1 MLRQRGLGRISLA
14 LSLAVL
20 VALLSAGASSGA
32 GTGPPANVVLPSIT
46 GTAKDEVTLRAVRG
60 VWTGAA
66 TISYAYQWER
76 CDASGAGCRDIP
88 LATRASYKLT
98 HGDVAFTLRV
108 TVTGTNSAG
117 SSSATSNQTATV
129 GPSSPAKKTRP
140 KISGAALDGQVLTVS
155 NGTWKGTPPLS
166 FTYAWQLCTSGTS
179 CSIIPGATTSS
190 YRVSSSQIGR
200 YLRSIVTAT
209 NAVGKGSAASG
220 LTTKIKAGPP
230 ANTALPAVA
239 GSLVDGQTLTAAT
252 GTWAGTAPFSFS
264 YQWQR
269 CNVLGGG
276 CENIPGATSSTY
288 AIGAAD
294 VASNLDVVVTASNA
308 HGTAS
313 ATSAESQPVLALL
326 PTNTVLPTIAGLLQD
341 GQLLSVATGAW
352 EGTAPITY
360 TYQWQLCNALGAA
373 CNDISGATGSSLK
386 LSPADIGSTLAVVV
400 TATNAAGS
408 TQATSAAT
416 ELVGALLPSNTE
428 LPSIGGIL
436 TDGQLLS
443 VATGDWEG
451 TAPITYTYQW
461 QLCNALGAACN
472 DISGAT
478 GSSLKLSPADI
489 GSTLAVVVTATN
501 AAGSTQAT
509 SAATELVGA
518 LLPSNTELPSIGGIL
533 TDGQLLSVATGAW
546 EGTAPITY
554 TYQWQLCNALGA
566 ACNDIS
572 GATGSS
578 LKLSPADIGSTL
590 AVVVTAT
597 NAAGSTQASS
607 AATELVGALLPSNTE
622 LPSIGGILTDG
633 QLLSVATGSWEGTAP
648 ITYTYQWQLCNAL
661 GAACNDI
668 SGATGSSLKLSPADV
683 GSTLAVVVTA
693 TNAAGSTSA
702 TSAATELIGALLP
715 KNTSLPS
722 ISGTPLDGSSL
733 TSSTGTWSGT
743 SPTYSYQWQLCNSA
757 GTSCKEISGAVGS
770 TLALVS
776 ADVGSTVR
784 MVVTA
789 TNSAGSTSA
798 TSEPSGLIGALLPK
812 NTSLPSISGTPLD
825 GSSLTSSTGTW
836 SGTSPTYSYQWQL
849 CNSAGK
855 VLQRNLR
862 RRRLDPRARF
872 SRRRLDSAHGRH
884 RDQQRRLDIGHLEP
898 SGLIGAL
905 LPKNTTLPSISGTPL
920 DGSLAD
926 RRAPAPGPAPARY
939 LHLPV
944 AALQRGRDSPAKKS
958 QAPSARPSRS
968 FQPTSARQLRMVVTA
983 TNAPARHRP
992 PRNPAA

>member
-1 MLRQRGLGRISLA
+1 MLGRISLA

-20 VALLSAGASSGA
+20 VALLSAEASSAA

-46 GTAKDEVTLRAVRG
+46 GTAKDEVTLKAVRG

-76 CDASGAGCRDIP
+76 CDVSGAGCTDIP
-88 LATRASYKLT
+88 LATKVSYKLT
-98 HGDVAFTLRV
+98 HGDVGFTLRV

-326 PTNTVLPTIAGLLQD
+326 PTNTVLPTISGLLQD
-341 GQLLSVATGAW
+341 GQLLSVATGA
-352 EGTAPITY
+352 
-360 TYQWQLCNALGAA
+360 
-373 CNDISGATGSSLK
+373 
-386 LSPADIGSTLAVVV
+386 
-400 TATNAAGS
+400 
-408 TQATSAAT
+408 
-416 ELVGALLPSNTE
+416 
-428 LPSIGGIL
+428 
-436 TDGQLLS
+436 
-443 VATGDWEG
+443 
-451 TAPITYTYQW
+451 
-461 QLCNALGAACN
+461 
-472 DISGAT
+472 
-478 GSSLKLSPADI
+478 
-489 GSTLAVVVTATN
+489 
-501 AAGSTQAT
+501 
-509 SAATELVGA
+509 
-518 LLPSNTELPSIGGIL
+518 
-533 TDGQLLSVATGAW
+533 
-546 EGTAPITY
+546 
-554 TYQWQLCNALGA
+554 
-566 ACNDIS
+566 
-572 GATGSS
+572 
-578 LKLSPADIGSTL
+578 
-590 AVVVTAT
+590 
-597 NAAGSTQASS
+597 
-607 AATELVGALLPSNTE
+607 
-622 LPSIGGILTDG
+622 
-633 QLLSVATGSWEGTAP
+633 WEGTAP

-702 TSAATELIGALLP
+702 TSAATEVIGALLPSNTELPSIGGTLTDGQLLSVATGAWEGTAPITYTYQWQLCNALGAACNDITGATGSSLKLSPADIGSTLAVVVTATNAAGSTQATSAATEVIGALLPSNTELPSIGGTLTDGQLLSVATGAWEGTAPITYTYQWQLCNAAGESSSCKDIVGATNSTLTLVAGDVGLTLRTVVTATNAAGSTKASSAVTALIGALLP
-715 KNTSLPS
+715 SNTSLPS
-722 ISGTPLDGSSL
+722 TTGSLIDGQLL
-733 TSSTGTWSGT
+733 TAKEGSWTGTA
-743 SPTYSYQWQLCNSA
+743 PITYTYQWQLCNAA
-757 GTSCKEISGAVGS
+757 GESSSCKDIVGATNS
-770 TLALVS
+770 TLTLV
-776 ADVGSTVR
+776 AGDVGLTLR
-784 MVVTA
+784 TVVTA
-789 TNSAGSTSA
+789 TNAAGSTKASSA
-798 TSEPSGLIGALLPK
+798 VTGLIGALLPS
-812 NTSLPSISGTPLD
+812 NTSLPSTTGSLID
-825 GSSLTSSTGTW
+825 GQLLTAKEGSWTGTA
-836 SGTSPTYSYQWQL
+836 PITYTYQWQL
-849 CNSAGK
+849 CNAAGESSSCK
-855 VLQRNLR
+855 DIVGATNSTLTLVAGDVGLTLR
-862 RRRLDPRARF
+862 
-872 SRRRLDSAHGRH
+872 
-884 RDQQRRLDIGHLEP
+884 
-898 SGLIGAL
+898 
-905 LPKNTTLPSISGTPL
+905 T
-920 DGSLAD
+920 
-926 RRAPAPGPAPARY
+926 
-939 LHLPV
+939 
-944 AALQRGRDSPAKKS
+944 
-958 QAPSARPSRS
+958 
-968 FQPTSARQLRMVVTA
+968 VVTA
-983 TNAPARHRP
+983 TNAAGSTKASSAVTRSDR
-992 PRNPAA
+992 RAIAEKYVAAVDRGHSETWATPNRD